1 MAQTMPLEQ
10 RGITASRIAL
20 GCMGLGGGWQAGA
33 LAEEHY
39 DQAERAI
46 EAAFEA
52 GITMFDHA
60 DIYGRGRSEQ
70 AFGEILRRRPE
81 LRERMVLQSKCGIRL
96 ADDRHAQRYDFS
108 KAHIL
113 ASVDGILERLHTDYI
128 DILLLHRPDAL
139 MEPEE
144 VAEALTALKASGK
157 VRHFGVSNMHAGQ
170 IRFLQQALDMPL
182 VANQLDMSLY
192 HLDWLDHGVLVN
204 RRSGEAVSF
213 DQGLM
218 EHCQMNNIQLQAW
231 GPLAQGRFSGR
242 SLEGEPEHVR
252 ATAELVA
259 RLACEKETT
268 AEAIVLGW
276 LMRHPARIQ
285 PVIGTTNPDR
295 IRACADAVRQSELM
309 TREEWYDLYNAARGV
324 KIP

>member
-1 MAQTMPLEQ
+1 MAKIMPLEQ
-10 RGITASRIAL
+10 RGITSSRVVL
-20 GCMGLGGGWQAGA
+20 GCMGLGGGWQGSD
-33 LAEEHY
+33 LQQEHF

-70 AFGEILRRRPE
+70 AFGAVLKRRPE
-81 LRERMVLQSKCGIRL
+81 LRSRMVIQSKCGIRL
-96 ADDRHAQRYDFS
+96 QDGVNSQRYDFS

-113 ASVDGILERLHTDYI
+113 ASVDGILERLHTEYI
-128 DILLLHRPDAL
+128 DILLLHRPDSL
-139 MEPEE
+139 LEPEE

-157 VRHFGVSNMHAGQ
+157 VRHFGVSNMHTGQ
-170 IRFLQQALDMPL
+170 IRFLQQALDEPF
-182 VANQLDMSLY
+182 VANQLDMSLH

-213 DQGLM
+213 DQGLL
-218 EHCQMNNIQLQAW
+218 EHCQMAGIQLQAW

-242 SLEGEPEHVR
+242 SLDGEPKHVR

-259 RLACEKETT
+259 KLAREKDTT

-276 LMRHPARIQ
+276 LMRHPAKIQ
-285 PVIGTTNPDR
+285 PVIGTVNPDR
-295 IRACADAVRQSELM
+295 IRACADAVRQSELI
-309 TREEWYDLYNAARGV
+309 TREEWYDLYNTSRGIS
-324 KIP
+324 IP